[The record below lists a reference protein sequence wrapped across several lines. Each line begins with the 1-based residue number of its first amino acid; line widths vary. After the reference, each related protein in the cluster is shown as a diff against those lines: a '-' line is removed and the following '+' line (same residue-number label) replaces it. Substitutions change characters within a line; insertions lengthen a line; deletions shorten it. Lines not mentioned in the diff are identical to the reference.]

1 MVQVVEVGLF
11 FGEGTTLNFPSLSGR
26 NSVAPYGSVVSV
38 NPCFVASSLI
48 KENTGAEND
57 FVL

>member
-1 MVQVVEVGLF
+1 MGLF
-11 FGEGTTLNFPSLSGR
+11 FGEGATLNFPSLSSR

-38 NPCFVASSLI
+38 NTCFVGSSLI
-48 KENTGAEND
+48 KENTGTEND